1 MILHLAVYINLQV
14 YLLQVYKLENITLF
28 FDGLSLKKNKTK
40 NMSIDIHVFSDLRTK
55 TRMILMHLKFELL
68 CFWMFITILVP
79 LAGVMHINILILITI
94 SKSSK
99 KEVDS
104 KADCFS
110 LGKIMF
116 SLCIC
121 KSNSCCLH
129 AVINL
134 NLKFHSTIIC
144 LFSM

>member
-68 CFWMFITILVP
+68 CF
-79 LAGVMHINILILITI
+79 
-94 SKSSK
+94 
-99 KEVDS
+99 
-104 KADCFS
+104 
-110 LGKIMF
+110 
-116 SLCIC
+116 
-121 KSNSCCLH
+121 
-129 AVINL
+129 
-134 NLKFHSTIIC
+134 
-144 LFSM
+144 